1 MTQQIYY
8 YANTSSLGFGSD
20 IKKAEENYSSL
31 IADLRPDDLVKF
43 GLIPEFVGRVPV
55 VVGLN
60 GLDEEAL
67 SKILVEPKNA
77 VLKQYKKMFDL
88 DNVELEFTDD
98 AIKAIAKKAINLKT
112 GARGLKSIV
121 EMNLLELMYSVPS
134 DKDIKKVI
142 INGDCIEKNAM
153 PQIIKK
159 ENIA

>member
-1 MTQQIYY
+1 
-8 YANTSSLGFGSD
+8 
-20 IKKAEENYSSL
+20 
-31 IADLRPDDLVKF
+31 
-43 GLIPEFVGRVPV
+43 
-55 VVGLN
+55 
-60 GLDEEAL
+60 
-67 SKILVEPKNA
+67 
-77 VLKQYKKMFDL
+77 MFDL

-153 PQIIKK
+153 PQ
-159 ENIA
+159 

>member
-1 MTQQIYY
+1 M
-8 YANTSSLGFGSD
+8 
-20 IKKAEENYSSL
+20 

>member
-1 MTQQIYY
+1 M
-8 YANTSSLGFGSD
+8 
-20 IKKAEENYSSL
+20 

-77 VLKQYKKMFDL
+77 ILKQYKKMFDL
-88 DNVELEFTDD
+88 DNVELEFTND
-98 AIKAIAKKAINLKT
+98 AIKAIAKKAIALKT

-121 EMNLLELMYSVPS
+121 EKTLLDLMYSIPS
-134 DKDIKKVI
+134 DKTIQKVI
-142 INGDCIEKNAM
+142 IDSDCIENNAV
-153 PQIIKK
+153 PTIIKA

>member
-1 MTQQIYY
+1 M
-8 YANTSSLGFGSD
+8 
-20 IKKAEENYSSL
+20 
-31 IADLRPDDLVKF
+31 
-43 GLIPEFVGRVPV
+43 
-55 VVGLN
+55 
-60 GLDEEAL
+60 
-67 SKILVEPKNA
+67 
-77 VLKQYKKMFDL
+77 LKQYKKMFDL

>member
-1 MTQQIYY
+1 
-8 YANTSSLGFGSD
+8 
-20 IKKAEENYSSL
+20 
-31 IADLRPDDLVKF
+31 
-43 GLIPEFVGRVPV
+43 
-55 VVGLN
+55 
-60 GLDEEAL
+60 
-67 SKILVEPKNA
+67 
-77 VLKQYKKMFDL
+77 MFDL